1 MDVMFSEKRVGALLE
16 EIYIYICICIKWSF
30 SKIGRDEYI
39 IGFQNLS
46 FRDGTTF

>member
-1 MDVMFSEKRVGALLE
+1 MDVMFSEKHVGALLE
-16 EIYIYICICIKWSF
+16 EIYICIKWSF